1 MKNHAWKDFDNH
13 PDLTLVLL
21 ALIGYA
27 ACVAAG
33 REDRAMERMYEKW
46 ELEHSEKAVPA
57 PAEKEA

>member
-1 MKNHAWKDFDNH
+1 MLGTVLTITLI
-13 PDLTLVLL
+13 LTLVLL

-46 ELEHSEKAVPA
+46 EPDHSEKAVPV

>member
-1 MKNHAWKDFDNH
+1 MLGTI
-13 PDLTLVLL
+13 LTITLILNLMLL
-21 ALIGYA
+21 ALISYA

-57 PAEKEA
+57 PTEKEA